1 MQEGDK
7 ESLRDSNST
16 NSKSCMFHAPCDF
29 PPLGFTV
36 GFKGCMAADLPVAFA
51 TLATYLPRKR
61 RDPRLYHSVIKNT
74 LSKKCSG
81 GNARNIYN
89 RLYIQYYNVLYNIL
103 LGNSS
108 FFWQKVT
115 RRYQSSGAT
124 RNLLQ
129 TTILRTLSPTP
140 M

>member
-16 NSKSCMFHAPCDF
+16 KSKSSMLHVPCDF

-74 LSKKCSG
+74 SSKKCSG

-89 RLYIQYYNVLYNIL
+89 RYIYIYYIISCLVTQV
-103 LGNSS
+103 
-108 FFWQKVT
+108 FWAKSHY
-115 RRYQSSGAT
+115 RAYRGYQSSGAT